1 MNEDAVEKLFERYER
16 LFNQAIGSEGVD
28 MDDIASLYA
37 SEFIGAAPAG
47 VRAGKNDDEFKQV
60 MAQGYAHYREI
71 GTKEMRLRN
80 LRLTPIDDHHCL
92 AHVGWN
98 ATYLREGE
106 PDRAIDFDVHYL
118 VQQLDG
124 EPKVFGWIS
133 GDEQELLKEHGI
145 V

>member
-1 MNEDAVEKLFERYER
+1 MNEDAVEKLFKRYER

-37 SEFIGAAPAG
+37 SEFIGAAPVG
-47 VRAGKNDDEFKQV
+47 VRAAKNDDEFKQV
-60 MAQGYAHYREI
+60 MAQGYARYRQI

-92 AHVGWN
+92 AHVSWT

-106 PDRAIDFDVHYL
+106 PDKAIDFDVHYL
-118 VQQLDG
+118 VQQVEG